1 GEVVEA
7 GPGVAAVAVGDYVA
21 AESHITCAVCFQ
33 CRTGNAHVCQSYRIL
48 GHDDDGAYAG
58 YVRLPGRVLWKTSRE
73 IPPEFACLQEPLG
86 NAVHA
91 ALVEDLTGQSVLIT
105 GCGPTG
111 LFATAVA
118 RTAGAG
124 VIIASDISDYR
135 LGLAKQLGADYTIN
149 PTRDDT
155 NLITRVTGGEGVD
168 VALEMSGSPTAI
180 HSCFLYVKNGGRV
193 TLFGIP
199 EAQGT
204 AINHC
209 ANNYLGL
216 ADHPAIVAAAAEA
229 VRARGYGMAS
239 VRFICGTQDLHKDL
253 ERAIT
258 LFLGTGDTLLYSSC
272 FDANTGLFET
282 LLSEQDAILSD
293 ALNHARVIDGIRL
306 CKAQR
311 YRYAHGD
318 MAELGKG
325 LRETAGR
332 RIRLIATDGVFS
344 MDGDFARLDA
354 IVALAEQYGALVM
367 VDDSHA
373 TGFIGP
379 TGRGTPELLGVADK
393 VDL

>member
-1 GEVVEA
+1 VRALVKTKAAPGLELLDVPKPSAGPGEVVVRVLATSLCGTDNHIYRWDEWARGRIHPPRIIGHELCGEVVEA

-33 CRTGNAHVCQSYRIL
+33 CRTGNAHVCKNYRIL
-48 GHDDDGAYAG
+48 GIDEDGSFAE
-58 YVRLPGRVLWKTSRE
+58 YVRLPERVLWKTSRE

-111 LFATAVA
+111 LFSTAVA

-180 HSCFLYVKNGGRV
+180 HSCFLHVKNGGRV

-199 EAQGT
+199 EAQVSFDMTNEIIFKG
-204 AINHC
+204 IR
-209 ANNYLGL
+209 
-216 ADHPAIVAAAAEA
+216 V
-229 VRARGYGMAS
+229 YG
-239 VRFICGTQDLHKDL
+239 VTGR
-253 ERAIT
+253 R
-258 LFLGTGDTLLYSSC
+258 LFQTWYRLS
-272 FDANTGLFET
+272 GLFKAGLNIKPVVT
-282 LLSEQDAILSD
+282 HILPMD
-293 ALNHARVIDGIRL
+293 
-306 CKAQR
+306 KF
-311 YRYAHGD
+311 
-318 MAELGKG
+318 AEGFDLVAKGQCGKVV
-325 LRETAGR
+325 LR
-332 RIRLIATDGVFS
+332 
-344 MDGDFARLDA
+344 
-354 IVALAEQYGALVM
+354 
-367 VDDSHA
+367 
-373 TGFIGP
+373 P
-379 TGRGTPELLGVADK
+379 
-393 VDL
+393 